1 MGVQLNR
8 LGRATYLDI
17 YDMRFFWEI
26 LSMLHVYTYANPSFS
41 LIMSKSKVNDVDF
54 RELLNIGLTN
64 EIL

>member
-1 MGVQLNR
+1 MSSQKSRAVGVQLNR

-26 LSMLHVYTYANPSFS
+26 LSMLHVYTYVNPSFS

-54 RELLNIGLTN
+54 R
-64 EIL
+64 